1 MVQYRCSWWMGEP
14 SSLVGSLLV
23 AGLLIIVPE
32 HLLSACYLLGMVLHA
47 VELSRDRSSILDSGK
62 LLQVQVAPQINPCL
76 LLVRLTQDLQ
86 RGACLGGLSSPC
98 SLACPLSSR
107 YGFGLHSNASVAPLP
122 HVYDRKPHL

>member
-23 AGLLIIVPE
+23 AALL
-32 HLLSACYLLGMVLHA
+32 CYLLGTVLHA

-62 LLQVQVAPQINPCL
+62 LQQVQVTPQINPCL
-76 LLVRLTQDLQ
+76 LLVRLTQDPQ